1 MTPPRS
7 PARQAIDAVLADGN
21 WHTRDELLRAAAAK
35 VPPGQAWRT
44 GERQRIKGSNPGR
57 RRTRGDDHTTVAAG
71 AHRAAAGLLKSA
83 VHRGAIEQGP
93 DGRYRATTTHQETT

>member
-7 PARQAIDAVLADGN
+7 PARQAIDAVLADGQ
-21 WHTRDELLRAAAAK
+21 WHTRDELLQAAAAK

-57 RRTRGDDHTTVAAG
+57 RRTRGDDHTAVAAG
-71 AHRAAAGLLKSA
+71 RHLIAKKAIYAG
-83 VHRGAIEQGP
+83 VHRGTIEQGP
-93 DGRYRATTTHQETT
+93 DGRYRAKGDTP